1 MEVVSEPALAKRI
14 MLRMI
19 SVGERDFAESSLE
32 RRWWI
37 TSLLGVDLFAR
48 PVFWIS
54 FNSFKKRGGGERG
67 RRKRRKRHTF
77 QSLFLGFHHMQSPPF
92 GHFSRHKSFDQ
103 QTSQPGID
111 AGNSS
116 NGLIICG
123 KHRHMNDRFGPFR
136 RRALSETT
144 KWLAIGQFSN
154 DIECDE

>member
-54 FNSFKKRGGGERG
+54 LLMVVKKKEEEEEEKEKEQKDIRS
-67 RRKRRKRHTF
+67 KVF
-77 QSLFLGFHHMQSPPF
+77 
-92 GHFSRHKSFDQ
+92 SFDFTTCKVLHLA
-103 QTSQPGID
+103 TS
-111 AGNSS
+111 AG
-116 NGLIICG
+116 
-123 KHRHMNDRFGPFR
+123 MN
-136 RRALSETT
+136 ALTNKLLNHVSTPAT
-144 KWLAIGQFSN
+144 LRMA
-154 DIECDE
+154 